1 MPFET
6 LIDDEMSVMDE
17 LLEESG
23 KTLETHQIEVPLGS
37 IMNQVPSV
45 QSGASLQEALDLMVS
60 YDIGSIFVVADEK
73 LKGVI
78 GERDILLKV
87 LNKSIEYEKLIV
99 DAFMKVDPL
108 TLRPDDLLD
117 TAIQEIAQGG
127 FRHIP
132 ITDKANI
139 PLGMLSVRNIISYL
153 VEHFPQE
160 VLTLPPKP
168 VRKGTQSREGA

>member
-1 MPFET
+1 MTCIT
-6 LIDDEMSVMDE
+6 LIDFSH
-17 LLEESG
+17 SG
-23 KTLETHQIEVPLGS
+23 FGR
-37 IMNQVPSV
+37 QVP
-45 QSGASLQEALDLMVS
+45 EPTRR
-60 YDIGSIFVVADEK
+60 Y
-73 LKGVI
+73 
-78 GERDILLKV
+78 
-87 LNKSIEYEKLIV
+87 
-99 DAFMKVDPL
+99 FMKVAPL

-132 ITDKANI
+132 ITDKDNI